1 MRRRD
6 FMKMLGVA
14 GAGAATTP
22 LLSAC
27 GPGEGNDPTEE
38 RELIDWLA
46 ETGPELSPGFPTS
59 LLAPAPTEDDLA
71 LAVISGK
78 LPPDI
83 TGHVF
88 VVAAIPWGD
97 GTMIFNG
104 NGIMYRLDLGVEGG
118 ARLLSKVA
126 RSPCYYADRATE
138 GERNGF
144 SNVGVT
150 RISGLLGVRNELN
163 TAFLPMGH
171 RMFVTYDGG
180 RPWEID
186 VNTLELIT
194 PLGWRREWKSSIP
207 FVTGPFLPYLSTA
220 HPFYDEHTDEVFTIN
235 YGGEYDGQEPFVNVM
250 RWSGDALESWRLVD
264 DQGRPVA
271 IKQSVHQMA
280 ITEDYILVV
289 DCAFLVEDE
298 QIFNAEYS
306 RAQEPDTI
314 VYIVRRSAL
323 ESGAS
328 DVLARSV
335 TLARESVHL
344 TADYENPGD
353 KITLHIAHN
362 SATDA
367 SEWLRESDTLYHT
380 NEPVRSELVGFI
392 PSATDINFVGH
403 HVIDGESA
411 EMVTSQ
417 VVVDEEMTW
426 GVGFLTH
433 LGQTPPGRLEHIF
446 FNSVGFTDETLTKRV
461 VELYAEYP
469 HREVS
474 IEQLTVSKLGTLFHF
489 DPVALD
495 ITDAYVF
502 PPGRFGSSP
511 QFVPR
516 QNAKD
521 GADGY
526 LVCTVVSDDA
536 SWEGSSGDE
545 FWIFDARDLQ
555 KGPITRLGNTKL
567 DLGFTLHTAFLPEL
581 KPRGSDYKVSVR
593 EDYSDGIEERPE
605 DVRALLEDEV
615 FPHFD

>member
-6 FMKMLGVA
+6 FMRMLGVA
-14 GAGAATTP
+14 GAGAAAAP
-22 LLSAC
+22 LIGC
-27 GPGEGNDPTEE
+27 GPGAEDDPSQEG
-38 RELIDWLA
+38 ELIDWLA
-46 ETGPELSPGFPTS
+46 ETGPELSPGYPQS
-59 LLAPAPTEDDLA
+59 LLAPAPFEGDLQ
-71 LAVISGK
+71 LGVISGK
-78 LPPDI
+78 LPSDI

-118 ARLLSKVA
+118 ARLLSKIA
-126 RSPCYYADRATE
+126 RSPCYFADRATE
-138 GERNGF
+138 GDRIGF

-150 RISGLLGVRNELN
+150 RISGALGVRNELN
-163 TAFLPMGH
+163 TAFMPMGH
-171 RMFVTYDGG
+171 RMMVTYDGG

-220 HPFYDEHTDEVFTIN
+220 HPFYDEHTDEVFTVN

-250 RWSGDALESWRLVD
+250 RWGGDALESFRLVD
-264 DQGRPVA
+264 AQGAPVA

-280 ITEDYILVV
+280 ITEDYVLVV

-298 QIFNAEYS
+298 QIFDAEYS
-306 RAQEPDTI
+306 RAQDPDTV
-314 VYIVRRSAL
+314 VYIVRR
-323 ESGAS
+323 EDMKSGQA
-328 DVLARSV
+328 DVTARAV
-335 TLARESVHL
+335 TLPRESVHL

-362 SATDA
+362 AATDA
-367 SEWLRESDTLYHT
+367 SEWLRPSDTLYHT
-380 NEPVRSELVGFI
+380 SEPVRSELVGFI
-392 PSATDINFVGH
+392 PSATDINFVGRH
-403 HVIDGESA
+403 IIDGKAGEVLESDA
-411 EMVTSQ
+411 ILD
-417 VVVDEEMTW
+417 DETTW

-433 LGQTPPGRLEHIF
+433 LGHTPPGRFEHIF
-446 FNSVGFTDETLTKRV
+446 FNSVGFTDETLTRRV
-461 VELYAEYP
+461 VELYSEYP

-474 IEQLTVSKLGTLFHF
+474 LEELTGSRAGTLFHF
-489 DPVALD
+489 DPVALE

-502 PPGRFGSSP
+502 PAGRFGSSP

-526 LVCTVVSDDA
+526 LVCTVVSDDD

-545 FWIFDARDLQ
+545 FWIFDARDLR
-555 KGPITRLGNTKL
+555 KGPITRLGEPTLN
-567 DLGFTLHTAFLPEL
+567 LGFTLHTAYLDEL
-581 KPRGSDYKVSVR
+581 KPRGVDYKVPVR
-593 EDYSDGIEERPE
+593 EDYGEGLEMQPE
-605 DVRALLEDEV
+605 NVQMLLEEEV
-615 FPHFD
+615 FPNFDT